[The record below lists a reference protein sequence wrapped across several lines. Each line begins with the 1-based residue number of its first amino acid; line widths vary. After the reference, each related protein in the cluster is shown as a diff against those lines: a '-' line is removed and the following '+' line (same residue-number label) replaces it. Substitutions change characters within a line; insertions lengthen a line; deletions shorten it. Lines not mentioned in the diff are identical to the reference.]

1 MSFSRYTDDDLIN
14 RGRSFGTAF
23 AVNEIRRQVRL
34 GNLSVRSEFLKDD
47 ERLDIV
53 ASRVYGDGNLWWVI
67 AAASNIGW
75 GLQLSAGTRL
85 VIPTDISEIEELVT

>member
-23 AVNEIRRQVRL
+23 AVNEIRQQVRL
-34 GNLSVRSEFLKDD
+34 GNLSVRTEFLKGD

-67 AAASNIGW
+67 AAASGIGW
-75 GLQLSAGTRL
+75 GLQIPPGTILR
-85 VIPTDISEIEELVT
+85 IPINLGQVLAMGS